1 VIDRFGAARMLPLYL
16 MPLAVSM
23 VAVAGVGA
31 LWGAPLYLLPT
42 GISSG
47 VSATLLTALWV
58 ELYGPARLA
67 EVRSTVSAANV
78 IASGTAPSVMGWLI
92 DANVSLSLQAVAC
105 LAFIVT
111 ASIIATRVRTY
122 AHVEDSSA

>member
-1 VIDRFGAARMLPLYL
+1 
-16 MPLAVSM
+16 